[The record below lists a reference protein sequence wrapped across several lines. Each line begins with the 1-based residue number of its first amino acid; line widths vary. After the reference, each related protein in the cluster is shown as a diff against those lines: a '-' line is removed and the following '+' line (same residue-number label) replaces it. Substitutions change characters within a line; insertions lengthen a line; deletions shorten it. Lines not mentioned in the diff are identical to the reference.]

1 MKYLFLLLTYFA
13 PLITLAQ
20 PGGGG
25 DPGGGEPVPI
35 QGIGFLLLAGAWLGF
50 RKWAQKNKQ

>member
-1 MKYLFLLLTYFA
+1 MKRIFFLLVILFD
-13 PLITLAQ
+13 ITVFAQ

-35 QGIGFLLLAGAWLGF
+35 QGVALLLLAGAWLGF
-50 RKWAQKNKQ
+50 KKWSDKRR